1 MTAPPSYTLTPSLSS
16 RQRDSLD
23 RYASLL
29 LEWNSRIRLTGYHS
43 KDQVRKHLLLEPIL
57 AFHFLNQRIPDPLP
71 RIDFGSGNGSPGLIL
86 SILDPGHS
94 YLLIERV
101 EKKRVFL
108 DFVARHLA
116 LSNVTILP
124 ALDRPATSPVVFM
137 KAITVDDFLHDRK
150 IKSHLSPPAFF
161 VRFGQDHTKAC
172 HPLLSCVIN
181 GGVPEWGQHI
191 SFSLFLLEFSG

>member
-1 MTAPPSYTLTPSLSS
+1 MNPLPTTPLLPSLSPS
-16 RQRDSLD
+16 QRDALD
-23 RYASLL
+23 RYTSLL
-29 LEWNSRIRLTGYHS
+29 LEWNAHIRLTGYHS
-43 KDQVRKHLLLEPIL
+43 KDQVREHLLLEPIL
-57 AFHFLNQRIPDPLP
+57 AFHFLRSRLPDSLP

-86 SILDPGHS
+86 SILDPVNP

-108 DFVARHLA
+108 DYVARHLS

-124 ALDRPATSPVVFM
+124 ALDRPVLSPIVFM
-137 KAITVDDFLHDRK
+137 KAITIHDFLVDK
-150 IKSHLSPPAFF
+150 QIKKYLTPPCFF
-161 VRFGQDHTKAC
+161 VRFGQDHSKTC

-181 GGVPEWGQHI
+181 GGVPEWGQRI

>member
-1 MTAPPSYTLTPSLSS
+1 MTLPQAHSLFPILSPPVSE
-16 RQRDSLD
+16 SLD
-23 RYASLL
+23 RYTSLL

-43 KDQVRKHLLLEPIL
+43 KEQIREHLLLEPIL
-57 AFHFLNQRIPDPLP
+57 AFHFLRSRLPENLP

-86 SILDPGHS
+86 SILDPDHP

-108 DFVARHLA
+108 DYVVRHLS

-124 ALDRPATSPVVFM
+124 ALDRSLASPLVFM
-137 KAITVDDFLHDRK
+137 KAITIDDFLSDKHV
-150 IKSHLSPPAFF
+150 KSFMTPPCFF
-161 VRFGQDHTKAC
+161 VRFGKDSSVAC
-172 HPLLSCVIN
+172 LPLLSYVIN
-181 GGVPEWGQHI
+181 GGVSQWEKLI